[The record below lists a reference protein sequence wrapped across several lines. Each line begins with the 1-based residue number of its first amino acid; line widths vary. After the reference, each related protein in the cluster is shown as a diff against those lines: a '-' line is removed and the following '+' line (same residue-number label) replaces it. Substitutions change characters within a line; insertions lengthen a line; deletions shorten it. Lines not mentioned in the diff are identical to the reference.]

1 MSKNIINIGVDI
13 GNLTSIAISN
23 NGSCICESR
32 IKKCEKGLDDFSQNQ
47 KFTID
52 DEGYLIGEGKY
63 ENELLKYKKDNYLI
77 LLYHCIA
84 NATKDTENNINL
96 VTCCPVNQYKKKD
109 EMENYIKKNN
119 KKTIIINGI
128 KRSIVIENVTILP
141 ESYSIKSIQG
151 IMNKLN
157 KNVDTMVVD
166 IGGNTCDITVY
177 DNKMQLKDGFSIRL
191 GLFNLY
197 NSCREYL
204 NLTYDLSLSLEQTK
218 RIFDNEE
225 SLLVGDFKYKEELV
239 KKFIVNL
246 VNEIKGQ
253 TNNIKN
259 SNILIIGGGAK
270 IISPTMKKIYQQT
283 ISSEDI
289 TLQAQGLLNIANK
302 LYK

>member
-1 MSKNIINIGVDI
+1 
-13 GNLTSIAISN
+13 
-23 NGSCICESR
+23 
-32 IKKCEKGLDDFSQNQ
+32 
-47 KFTID
+47 
-52 DEGYLIGEGKY
+52 
-63 ENELLKYKKDNYLI
+63 
-77 LLYHCIA
+77 
-84 NATKDTENNINL
+84 
-96 VTCCPVNQYKKKD
+96 
-109 EMENYIKKNN
+109 
-119 KKTIIINGI
+119 
-128 KRSIVIENVTILP
+128 
-141 ESYSIKSIQG
+141 
-151 IMNKLN
+151 MNKLN

-166 IGGNTCDITVY
+166 IGGNTCDITIY

-191 GLFNLY
+191 GLFDLY

-253 TNNIKN
+253 ANNIKN

-302 LYK
+302 IYK

>member
-1 MSKNIINIGVDI
+1 MNKKFDNVAVDL
-13 GNLTSIAISN
+13 GNLTSIALSSK
-23 NGSCICESR
+23 GTCVCESR
-32 IKKCEKGLDDFSQNQ
+32 VKKIENGLDDFSQNQ
-47 KFTID
+47 KITF
-52 DEGYLIGEGKY
+52 EGEDYLIGEGTY
-63 ENELLKYKKDNYLI
+63 ENEILKYSKDNYLP
-77 LLYHCIA
+77 LLYYCIA
-84 NATKDTENNINL
+84 KSTKDTDNNINL
-96 VTCCPVNQYKKKD
+96 VTCTPVNQYKKKEELED
-109 EMENYIKKNN
+109 FIKKNN
-119 KKTIIINGI
+119 KKTIIIDGKERNI
-128 KRSIVIENVTILP
+128 IIENVKILP
-141 ESYSIKSIQG
+141 ESYSIKAISDV
-151 IMNKLN
+151 MDKLN
-157 KNVDTMVVD
+157 KTVDTTIIDV
-166 IGGNTCDITVY
+166 GGNTTDITIY

-191 GLFNLY
+191 GLLNLY

-302 LYK
+302 IYK